1 MLRLSQA
8 VERLKQSRGRDHGH
22 AHELNVWL
30 VEDNPVNARLTI
42 AMLTKAGH
50 GVIHFGSGEEV
61 VAELS
66 ACLRNRTSSRPP
78 DLILM
83 DVLMPGIN
91 GLEAV
96 RLIRSEEKM
105 HGTPPRPILALTA
118 NARAEDYEICMA
130 AGMNGF
136 LAKPFDRADL
146 EEAIARVAQRTAA

>member
-1 MLRLSQA
+1 
-8 VERLKQSRGRDHGH
+8 
-22 AHELNVWL
+22 
-30 VEDNPVNARLTI
+30 
-42 AMLTKAGH
+42 MLTKAGH

-66 ACLRNRTSSRPP
+66 ACLRNRTRPP

-96 RLIRSEEKM
+96 HLIRSEEKM
-105 HGTPPRPILALTA
+105 HGTAPRPILALTA